1 MNSCRVKN
9 LNAPG
14 WKKFGR
20 VFPLV
25 CGIALAQGS
34 ISNTFAQT
42 TEPAGAMGTS
52 SRVLGVID
60 LKNEVD
66 GLSGRQLRSRYIT
79 IAPGGHSTT
88 HGHVNR
94 PTLEYIAQGHVIEV
108 RNGVDVPHGPGE
120 MVVATHDI
128 THRWENRGTETVVL
142 IPVDVFKE

>member
-1 MNSCRVKN
+1 MKSYRVKN
-9 LNAPG
+9 LKALG
-14 WKKFGR
+14 WQKFGR

-34 ISNTFAQT
+34 VSSAVAQT

-52 SRVLGVID
+52 SRVLGVIE
-60 LKNEVD
+60 LKDEVD

-88 HGHVNR
+88 YGHVGR

-108 RNGVDVPHGPGE
+108 RNGVEVPHGPGE

-128 THRWENRGTETVVL
+128 THRWENRGTEIVVL